1 VRICYLCADL
11 GISLGGYSGSA
22 SYIRGLVEAFAALGH
37 EVVVIAPASE
47 GGSDLGAKIIP
58 LPVPAVTEAFT
69 ANTGPRVGVN
79 EKIADRTRARL
90 FLALRQLWNN
100 TAVEQAL
107 RQVVSRYHPDL
118 LYERYSP
125 FGVAGGIVAQQL
137 GAPHILHVNAP
148 LAWEGA
154 RYRQQALQEAA
165 EALESWAFDT
175 ASLIVT
181 TCRELRD
188 LLVADGVSEA
198 KVTVVPCGVD
208 VHRFTPHGPA
218 NRQGLEGKLVVG
230 FVGSLKPWHGVDIL
244 AAAFKQL
251 AVDPRFHLLVI
262 GDGPLMS
269 VLHGLREA
277 FPQQVTLTGTVPQT
291 AIPPYL
297 RAMDIAVAPYP
308 VLERFYFS
316 PLKVFEYMATGRAV
330 VASRIGQITELI
342 REGETGVLVPPGDV
356 AALVAAVRALA
367 ADQGLRQTLAAKAT
381 AAVQSAH
388 TWLHRAARV
397 IELAHRAR
405 SAQGA
410 L

>member
-1 VRICYLCADL
+1 MRICYLCADL
-11 GISLGGYSGSA
+11 GISLGGYNGSA
-22 SYIRGLVEAFAALGH
+22 SYIRGLVGALTTLGH
-37 EVVVIAPASE
+37 EVMVIVPASE
-47 GGSDLGAKIIP
+47 GSNDLRAKIIP
-58 LPVPAVTEAFT
+58 LPVPAVIEALVSN
-69 ANTGPRVGVN
+69 AGPRVAAN
-79 EKIADRTRARL
+79 EKVADRARARL
-90 FLALRQLWNN
+90 SLALRQLWNN

-107 RQVVSRYHPDL
+107 RQAVSRYRPEL

-125 FGVAGGIVAQQL
+125 FGVAGGIMAQQL
-137 GAPHILHVNAP
+137 GVPHILHVNAP

-165 EALESWAFDT
+165 EALELWAFDT

-188 LLVADGVSEA
+188 LLVADGVSQS
-198 KVTVVPCGVD
+198 KVAVVPCGVD
-208 VHRFTPHGPA
+208 VQHFTPHGPA

-244 AAAFKQL
+244 VAAFKQL
-251 AVDPRFHLLVI
+251 AVDPRFHLLVV
-262 GDGPLMS
+262 GDGPLMP
-269 VLHGLREA
+269 VLHDLREA

-356 AALVAAVRALA
+356 AALVAATRALA
-367 ADQGLRQTLAAKAT
+367 ADQGLRQTLAVKAT

-388 TWLHRAARV
+388 TWVHRAALV
-397 IELAHRAR
+397 IELANRAR
-405 SAQGA
+405 SAQVS